1 MSVIEWWRLR
11 TVPSRLLAVAL
22 ALCCVAAALAVEQGV
37 DVKQVSAREIQKKL
51 REQNVLIPE

>member
-1 MSVIEWWRLR
+1 MGQ
-11 TVPSRLLAVAL
+11 A
-22 ALCCVAAALAVEQGV
+22 CGVAAALAVEQGV